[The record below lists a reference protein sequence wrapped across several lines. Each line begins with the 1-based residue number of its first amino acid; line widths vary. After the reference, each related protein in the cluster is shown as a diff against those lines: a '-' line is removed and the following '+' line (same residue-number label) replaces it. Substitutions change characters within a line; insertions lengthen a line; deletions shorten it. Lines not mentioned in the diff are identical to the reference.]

1 MDYRCKN
8 SPEAASPDPRPLWTL
23 AVIDSCWQGPLP
35 PELGNI
41 SELKAL
47 YLNSNKFWGMLP
59 PELGK
64 LKQLERLHLNSNRF
78 DGEIPKELGQATALV
93 QLELHDNE
101 LRCFIR
107 VAASAFL
114 VMI

>member
-1 MDYRCKN
+1 
-8 SPEAASPDPRPLWTL
+8 
-23 AVIDSCWQGPLP
+23 
-35 PELGNI
+35 
-41 SELKAL
+41 
-47 YLNSNKFWGMLP
+47 MLP

-93 QLELHDNE
+93 QLELHHNE
-101 LRCFIR
+101 LRCFVR
-107 VAASAFL
+107 VAAPAFL